1 MRFTQEAGDEVEIN
15 VIPLID
21 VILVLLIFFM
31 ATASFD
37 QQTRMKLSLPEVSDV
52 QTQADKR
59 ESLVLQISA
68 DGRYFVGSNEVINAR
83 IETLKEALQRF
94 AGDDRQQAVIVRAD
108 ASAQHQFVVT
118 ALDALGQLGF
128 SQISIATVR
137 ADAESE

>member
-1 MRFTQEAGDEVEIN
+1 MRFTEEIHDEPEIN

-31 ATASFD
+31 ATATFD
-37 QQTRMKLSLPEVSDV
+37 QQTRMKLSLPQVADTQV
-52 QTQADKR
+52 QSDKR
-59 ESLVLQISA
+59 EELVVQISA
-68 DGRYFVGSNEVINAR
+68 DGRFFVGSNEVINAR
-83 IETLKEALQRF
+83 IQTLREAIVRI
-94 AGDDRQQAVIVRAD
+94 AGDNREQAVMVRAD
-108 ASAQHQFVVT
+108 AGAQHQFVVT